1 MSGKHYGAIQVHHE
15 ADEDVDET
23 ASGGGSI
30 SERLPLL
37 LSSAVSPS
45 RKSTAS
51 KSVAIQTD
59 PTTLGKLQQFIH
71 QLWSDTTFNWIS
83 PLLVTG
89 NANGQLNVE
98 DLETLPLPPDC
109 ETNRV
114 YATFRKCWLDELKKA
129 EATTAVSTTEAADSS
144 NNSYNSAASR
154 LLLHPTAYQPSLIKA
169 LARAFGTDFLRAGL
183 FKLIHDVNIF
193 VGPQVLN
200 HLIQFL
206 RNSDAP
212 LSRGVGLT
220 LLVTFSQIAM
230 SISLR
235 HYFYKC
241 YTCGLQVRTAVV
253 IAVYQKSLL
262 LSLKERH
269 GGGSGGVGGPG
280 EIVNL
285 VGIDAQRMQDL
296 MTYLH
301 AVWYSFFQIGL
312 AMYFLWGQ
320 VGPSCLAGVVV
331 IVVLI
336 PVTKFIAGWLSGIQK
351 ILMKARDERVA
362 LNNELLG
369 AMKVS
374 NMSVSSS

>member
-1 MSGKHYGAIQVHHE
+1 MPA
-15 ADEDVDET
+15 
-23 ASGGGSI
+23 
-30 SERLPLL
+30 
-37 LSSAVSPS
+37 
-45 RKSTAS
+45 
-51 KSVAIQTD
+51 
-59 PTTLGKLQQFIH
+59 
-71 QLWSDTTFNWIS
+71 
-83 PLLVTG
+83 
-89 NANGQLNVE
+89 
-98 DLETLPLPPDC
+98 DC

-114 YATFRKCWLDELKKA
+114 YATFRECWLDELKKA
-129 EATTAVSTTEAADSS
+129 EATTVTSTTEAGSE
-144 NNSYNSAASR
+144 ASR
-154 LLLHPTAYQPSLIKA
+154 SLLHPKAYQPSLIKA

-183 FKLIHDVNIF
+183 VKLIFDVSMF

-206 RNSDAP
+206 RNLDAP
-212 LSRGVGLT
+212 LSQGVGLT
-220 LLVTFSQIAM
+220 LLVTLSQIVM
-230 SISLR
+230 SISYR
-235 HYFYKC
+235 VYYYKC
-241 YTCGLQVRTAVV
+241 RACGLRIRTAVM

-269 GGGSGGVGGPG
+269 GGGSGGLGGPG

-285 VGIDAQRMQDL
+285 VGIDAERMQEL
-296 MTYLH
+296 MTHLH

-331 IVVLI
+331 IVVMM

-374 NMSVSSS
+374 SISFSAS